1 MSERLQ
7 KAIARSG
14 LCSRRAAE
22 ELIRAGRVT
31 VDGVAAHLG
40 QKIDVGVA
48 AVAVDGIRL
57 PVAPGLVYYLL
68 NKPVGV
74 VSTAADTHGRPAVV
88 DLVPAEPRVFPVGRL
103 DQDSHGLILL
113 TNDGDLAQRVTHP
126 RYGVAKTYS
135 VLVDGRLEAPD
146 VRRLLDG
153 VDLEDGPARALRARV
168 IDRLGERTM
177 LEISMAEGRKREIR
191 RMCDVLGTPVVDLFR
206 TAIGTVRDARLK
218 SGEWRALDIGE
229 VRALYEETGP

>member
-31 VDGVAAHLG
+31 VDGVAAYLG
-40 QKIDVGVA
+40 QKIDVGVV

-146 VRRLLDG
+146 VRRLRDG
-153 VDLEDGPARALRARV
+153 VELEDGPARALRARV

-191 RMCDVLGTPVVDLFR
+191 RMCDALGTPVVDLFR
-206 TAIGTVRDARLK
+206 TAIGTVRDAKLK

>member
-1 MSERLQ
+1 M
-7 KAIARSG
+7 
-14 LCSRRAAE
+14 
-22 ELIRAGRVT
+22 
-31 VDGVAAHLG
+31 DGVAAHLG
-40 QKIDVGVA
+40 QKVEAEVVA
-48 AVAVDGIRL
+48 VEVDGIPL

-74 VSTAADTHGRPAVV
+74 VSTATDTHGRPAVV

-103 DQDSHGLILL
+103 DQDSDGLILL

-126 RYGVAKTYS
+126 SYGVVKTYT

-146 VRRLLDG
+146 VRRLIEGIDLD
-153 VDLEDGPARALRARV
+153 DGLARAQQARV
-168 IDRLGERTM
+168 IDRLGDRTM

-191 RMCDVLGTPVVDLFR
+191 RMCDALGTPVVDLFR
-206 TAIGTVRDARLK
+206 TAIGTLRDARLK
-218 SGEWRALDIGE
+218 SGEWRALDVGE

>member
-31 VDGVAAHLG
+31 VDGAAAYLG
-40 QKIDVGVA
+40 QKIDEGVA

-146 VRRLLDG
+146 VRRLRDG
-153 VDLEDGPARALRARV
+153 VELEDGPARALRARV

-191 RMCDVLGTPVVDLFR
+191 RMCDALGTPVVDLFR
-206 TAIGTVRDARLK
+206 TAIGTVRDAKLK